1 MVNVRL
7 LAVLV
12 AVVVIA
18 GVAVLA
24 YTTLGSVT
32 VEKPYYAETPK
43 AIAVYMKIHNGKLRE
58 VCLVKAEL
66 AEPGMAKVEIHETV
80 MEGGGSQ
87 DETSREAMHTT
98 KRHTRNETREDT
110 T

>member
-24 YTTLGSVT
+24 YTTLGPIT
-32 VEKPYYAETPK
+32 VEKPYYAETPR
-43 AIAVYMKIHNGKLRE
+43 ALAVYMNNTQWEAKR
-58 VCLVKAEL
+58 
-66 AEPGMAKVEIHETV
+66 GMP
-80 MEGGGSQ
+80 
-87 DETSREAMHTT
+87 R
-98 KRHTRNETREDT
+98 
-110 T
+110 